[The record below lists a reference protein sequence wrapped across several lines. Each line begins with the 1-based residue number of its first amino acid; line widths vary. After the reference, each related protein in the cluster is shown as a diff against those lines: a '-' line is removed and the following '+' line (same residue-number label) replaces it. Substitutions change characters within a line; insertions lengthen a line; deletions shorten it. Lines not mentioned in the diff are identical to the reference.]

1 MSAIVQKTIDSL
13 FAEQTTTIGRDLK
26 LNLTKILDRT
36 QPGQSVE
43 PDWLSPQDIF
53 FALLAAATS
62 VEHLRLATYATAQL
76 EMLGAS
82 GDEIREARESAA
94 IVGMLNTYYRFRHF
108 VGNPDEYRIAGLRMT
123 ALARPVLGKHR
134 FEMLAFV
141 VSVLNGCETCTR
153 SHEKALKDG
162 GATSEK
168 IHELARL
175 AAVVKGLKAMSGSEC
190 KPDRA
195 QP

>member
-1 MSAIVQKTIDSL
+1 MSAIIQETIDSL
-13 FAEQTTTIGRDLK
+13 FEEQTTTIGRDLK
-26 LNLTKILDRT
+26 LNLTKILDRA
-36 QPGQSVE
+36 QPDQSLE
-43 PDWLSPQDIF
+43 SNWLSPQDLF

-62 VEHLRLATYATAQL
+62 VEHSRLAAYATAQL
-76 EMLGAS
+76 EMLSVSA
-82 GDEIREARESAA
+82 DEIREARESAA

-108 VGNPDEYRIAGLRMT
+108 VGNPDEYRVAGLRMT

-175 AAVVKGLKAMSGSEC
+175 AAVTKGLKALIKEN
-190 KPDRA
+190 A
-195 QP
+195 

>member
-1 MSAIVQKTIDSL
+1 MIHETIDSL
-13 FAEQTTTIGRDLK
+13 FENQTTTIGRDLK
-26 LNLTKILDRT
+26 LNLTKIIDRALVPDQT
-36 QPGQSVE
+36 VE
-43 PDWLSPQDIF
+43 PDWWTPQDIF
-53 FALLAAATS
+53 LALLAAATD
-62 VEHLRLATYATAQL
+62 VEHKRLAAYATSQL
-76 EMLGAS
+76 EMLGTSA
-82 GDEIREARESAA
+82 DETREARESAA

-108 VGNPDEYRIAGLRMT
+108 VGNPDEYRVAGLRMT

-153 SHEKALKDG
+153 SHEKALKEG

-175 AAVVKGLKAMSGSEC
+175 AAVANGLKALIKEN
-190 KPDRA
+190 A
-195 QP
+195 